1 MERTVSE
8 IIGNLPKERKQR
20 IEYEFQHLEREVESL
35 RKLRQATGKAQAKS
49 RRRVSDRKAKRRA
62 AAR

>member
-1 MERTVSE
+1 MGRTASE
-8 IIGNLPKERKQR
+8 IIGNLPKKRKQR

-35 RKLRQATGKAQAKS
+35 RKLRQATGKA
-49 RRRVSDRKAKRRA
+49 RRRVSDRKAKRPA